1 MNKKVITLALVLL
14 IAMSGAF
21 AAPLLINNTA
31 VSNVTATLK
40 ATVGDYLDHGFIES
54 SSPGVYAATKT
65 IENAFTTDPV
75 FTYGYK
81 TNMDVVTTPIKFE
94 MSVGDFILQSNT
106 DIRIKIGDVMVG
118 TTSPDPTSGVYTL
131 LTSAQSGLQG
141 HAIVTIKP
149 MKAVGVDH
157 LDYDISDDDSIL
169 DTLQYVND
177 DAAPGEYISTVTISV
192 ATMS

>member
-1 MNKKVITLALVLL
+1 MNKKAIALALVLV
-14 IAMSGAF
+14 IAMSGVF
-21 AAPLLINNTA
+21 ALDLNT
-31 VSNVTATLK
+31 VDDVTATLK

-118 TTSPDPTSGVYTL
+118 TSSPAPTSGVYTL

-141 HAIVTIKP
+141 QAIVTIKP
-149 MKAVGVDH
+149 MKADGDDH
-157 LDYDISDDDSIL
+157 LGYDISDDDSIT

-192 ATMS
+192 ATVS

>member
-1 MNKKVITLALVLL
+1 MNKKAIALALVLI
-14 IAMSGAF
+14 IAMGGAF
-21 AAPLLINNTA
+21 AFDLNT
-31 VSNVTATLK
+31 VDPVTATLK

-81 TNMDVVTTPIKFE
+81 TNMDVVATPIKFE

-118 TTSPDPTSGVYTL
+118 SNSPAPTSGVYTL
-131 LTSAQSGLQG
+131 LTSAQSGLEGQ
-141 HAIVTIKP
+141 AIVTIKP
-149 MKAVGVDH
+149 LKTAGADH
-157 LDYDISDDDSIL
+157 LDYDISTDTIT

-192 ATMS
+192 ATVS

>member
-1 MNKKVITLALVLL
+1 MNKKAIALALVLV
-14 IAMSGAF
+14 IAMSGVF
-21 AAPLLINNTA
+21 ALDLNT
-31 VSNVTATLK
+31 VDDVTATLK

-54 SSPGVYAATKT
+54 GSPGVYAATKT

-118 TTSPDPTSGVYTL
+118 TNSPAPTSGVYTL

-141 HAIVTIKP
+141 QAIVTIKP
-149 MKAVGVDH
+149 MKADGDDH
-157 LDYDISDDDSIL
+157 LGYDISDDDSIT

-192 ATMS
+192 ATVS

>member
-1 MNKKVITLALVLL
+1 MNKKVIALALVLV

-21 AAPLLINNTA
+21 ALDLNT
-31 VSNVTATLK
+31 VDDVTATLK
-40 ATVGDYLDHGFIES
+40 ATIGDYLDHGFVES
-54 SSPGVYAATKT
+54 GSPGVYAATKT
-65 IENAFTTDPV
+65 IESAFITDPV

-118 TTSPDPTSGVYTL
+118 TSSPVPTSGVYTL
-131 LTSAQSGLQG
+131 LTSAQSGLEGQ
-141 HAIVTIKP
+141 AIVTIKP
-149 MKAVGVDH
+149 MKADGDDH
-157 LDYDISDDDSIL
+157 LGYDISEDDTIT

-192 ATMS
+192 ATVS